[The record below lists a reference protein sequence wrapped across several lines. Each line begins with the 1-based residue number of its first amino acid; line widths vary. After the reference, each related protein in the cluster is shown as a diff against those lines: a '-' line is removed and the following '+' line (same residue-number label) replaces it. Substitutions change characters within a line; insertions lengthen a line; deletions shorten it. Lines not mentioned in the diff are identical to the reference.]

1 MCENKEN
8 KNEQKKIL
16 VDDLNIIVTGT
27 KEKPYYQIQYHEHG
41 SAPDHYDVGFGSYYL
56 DNVFQRK
63 EECFEISPR
72 FSKKATTNEEL
83 LDHLQEIEIAI
94 ACQVNAMSTLFCL
107 LNAHADQIDLDA
119 EEQSMITCGLSAI
132 TGCINVLAQ
141 KSDLERRAERERA
154 ERHN

>member
-1 MCENKEN
+1 MCENKES

-56 DNVFQRK
+56 DNVFQWK

-72 FSKKATTNEEL
+72 LSKKATTNEDL
-83 LDHLQEIEIAI
+83 LDHLQEVEIAI
-94 ACQVNAMSTLFCL
+94 ACQVTAMSTLFHL
-107 LNAHADQIDLDA
+107 LNAHTDQIGLDA
-119 EEQSMITCGLSAI
+119 EEQSLITCGLSAM
-132 TGCINVLAQ
+132 TGCINTLVQ
-141 KSDLERRAERERA
+141 KSDLVRRIEEKERKA
-154 ERHN
+154 